1 MGMVSKGDR
10 VTMTINQKC
19 YVCLQAGGNSEDV
32 GPVFFSKKKADKWCD
47 KKNENIG
54 LPSRLWYYKEVEL
67 FQ

>member
-1 MGMVSKGDR
+1 MVSKGDR
-10 VTMTINQKC
+10 VMITDNQKC
-19 YVCLQAGGNSEDV
+19 YVCLQNGRNFDDV
-32 GPVFFSKKKADKWCD
+32 GPIFLNEKKADKWCD